1 MSMVLLKLNK
11 RHQNLL
17 IEVLS
22 KIGQGAIIQEKGRSF
37 YCEASDRDKLRQLI
51 LDEFCDTG
59 LKVDDEPNTRGI
71 DLEDLIDAIG
81 HEKNRRKFAGKQ

>member
-1 MSMVLLKLNK
+1 MSVVLLNLITKN
-11 RHQNLL
+11 QSLL

-22 KIGQGAIIQEKGRSF
+22 KRGHGSIIQEKGGCC
-37 YCEASDRDKLRQLI
+37 YCEASDRDKIRQLV

-59 LKVDDEPNTRGI
+59 LKAGDEPNARGL

-81 HEKNRRKFAGKQ
+81 NKKNNIQ